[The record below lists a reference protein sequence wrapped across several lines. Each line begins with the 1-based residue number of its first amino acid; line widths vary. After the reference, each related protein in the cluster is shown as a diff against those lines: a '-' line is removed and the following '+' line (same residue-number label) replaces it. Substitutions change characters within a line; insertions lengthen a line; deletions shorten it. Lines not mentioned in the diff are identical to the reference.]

1 MISQPLSNPNK
12 LPPKM
17 KVKNRSISIL
27 IIICLQYSCS
37 NKVKQKKTQKTKPT
51 NVVVIV
57 MDDMGYGDLSSF
69 GHPTINTPNIDKLAN
84 NGQKWTNFYA
94 ASSVCSPSRGAL
106 LTGRYPIRIGLA
118 GNKERVFFPESKGG
132 LPTEEITIAEM
143 LKKIGYKTGIIGK
156 WHLGHL
162 PKFLPTNQGFDYYYG
177 IPYSNDMDAI
187 NWSVERLLG
196 PSNIK
201 FWNVPLMEN
210 DSIIERPANQYTITK
225 RYTEKAVEFIKKNK
239 NEPFFLYLPHTMVHT
254 PLFASEKFSKKSL
267 RGLFGDVMSEVDW
280 SVGRVIATLKELKLE
295 KNTLVILTSD
305 NGPWLMMREH
315 GGSPGLLTNGKG
327 TTWEGGM
334 RVPGIFYMPGTIQP
348 GTIQNLGATLDIL
361 PTIASFTNA
370 KLPDDRIL
378 DGFDLSSVLK
388 EKSSSKRE
396 HFFYYRKKELFAV
409 RKGDYKAHFIIQNCY
424 TDNDEKIIL
433 KKPLLF
439 NVNIDP
445 SEQYDHSD
453 QHPKVL
459 NKINTLVDN
468 HKKTIVIKTSE
479 LDKYAT
485 KK

>member
-1 MISQPLSNPNK
+1 
-12 LPPKM
+12 
-17 KVKNRSISIL
+17 
-27 IIICLQYSCS
+27 
-37 NKVKQKKTQKTKPT
+37 
-51 NVVVIV
+51 
-57 MDDMGYGDLSSF
+57 
-69 GHPTINTPNIDKLAN
+69 
-84 NGQKWTNFYA
+84 
-94 ASSVCSPSRGAL
+94 
-106 LTGRYPIRIGLA
+106 
-118 GNKERVFFPESKGG
+118 
-132 LPTEEITIAEM
+132 
-143 LKKIGYKTGIIGK
+143 
-156 WHLGHL
+156 
-162 PKFLPTNQGFDYYYG
+162 
-177 IPYSNDMDAI
+177 
-187 NWSVERLLG
+187 
-196 PSNIK
+196 
-201 FWNVPLMEN
+201 
-210 DSIIERPANQYTITK
+210 
-225 RYTEKAVEFIKKNK
+225 
-239 NEPFFLYLPHTMVHT
+239 MVHT

-348 GTIQNLGATLDIL
+348 WTIQNLGATLDIL

-468 HKKTIVIKTSE
+468 HKKTIAIKTSE